1 MTDDGDVAD
10 LPRLDCSHVRALLLG
25 QWVLPEC

>member
-10 LPRLDCSHVRALLLG
+10 LPRLDCSHVRAFLLG
-25 QWVLPEC
+25 PWVLPEC